1 MRNYWKKSESYRKRV
16 KSQYQRSSAVL
27 SFNHD
32 GVEIARV
39 RTKRRWL
46 PVWHLMVFVY
56 LILLIRLIA
65 LADIGPTGYASRMNE
80 MRQGNFLERNAARVM
95 AMDPLSRR
103 LASELRGVLRVAS
116 R

>member
-1 MRNYWKKSESYRKRV
+1 MPNYWKRSEPYRRRV
-16 KSQYQRSSAVL
+16 KSPYQSTSAVL

-46 PVWHLMVFVY
+46 PVWHLMVFLY

-65 LADIGPTGYASRMNE
+65 LADIGPTGYASRMDE
-80 MRQGNFLERNAARVM
+80 MRQGNFLERSAVWVM

-103 LASELRGVLRVAS
+103 LAAELRGVLSVIS